1 MDAPEFVEI
10 VLPLSWRKE
19 EVPVSDPQVARKIS
33 GLALRPIQQFLL
45 YDAIDAAPALIFV
58 ADDEMSY
65 VAVNKTACEVLG
77 YSREELLSMRV
88 TDVAVSVEAPSLFE
102 QMMRE
107 RSQQGDV
114 ELLTKDGVLLP
125 FIYEAAETQIGGMQ
139 YWVSVGFVNS
149 PLYEKVGQLE
159 RALLTRVVI
168 EQAKGVLVGRHHVD
182 PVTAFE
188 ALRAAAR
195 SNNLRLHDLARRTV
209 EETDTPPEIVARLRG
224 KTGKNR
230 VRGRDRT

>member
-1 MDAPEFVEI
+1 LDAPEFVEI

-19 EVPVSDPQVARKIS
+19 EVPVSDRQVARKIS

-65 VAVNKTACEVLG
+65 VAVNRNACEVLG

-107 RSQQGDV
+107 RSQQGAV

-149 PLYEKVGQLE
+149 PLHEKVGQLE

-224 KTGKNR
+224 KPGNR
-230 VRGRDRT
+230 VHGRDRT